1 MDIKF
6 NQIIIYSNEVISY
19 IYIWKQQFSQKLY
32 IWKKK
37 SPNNMKNLVLIVEL
51 KLKLSIYKY
60 IIKLNTKSNYIWVL
74 TMGFDNIFWY

>member
-1 MDIKF
+1 
-6 NQIIIYSNEVISY
+6 
-19 IYIWKQQFSQKLY
+19 
-32 IWKKK
+32 
-37 SPNNMKNLVLIVEL
+37 MKNLVLIVEL